1 MLWISHR
8 GESIDAPENTVPAFT
23 LSTLRNVDGMEC
35 DIHLTADKKLI
46 TCHDSDTIRTCG
58 ESLIIE
64 ETSFEELQKLD
75 ASNKKPHYA
84 DTRIPL
90 FADTLKV
97 LGKDRL
103 YYVEI
108 KGSDPDVITAMVD
121 EMDKAGTPA
130 DQVVMISFTE
140 EIVRIFKERYPDRK
154 ALWLTGFKVNQ
165 NGTWYPT
172 ADDVISKLKELKA
185 DGVDIRGNLTFI
197 NNEYVEKVKSA
208 GYEFAVWTIDD
219 EPTAR
224 KLIELGVDAITS
236 NCAGYL
242 RGVVEK

>member
-8 GESIDAPENTVPAFT
+8 GESVDAPENTVPAFA
-23 LSTLRNVDGMEC
+23 LSTLRNVHGMEC
-35 DIHLTADKKLI
+35 DIHLTADKKLV

-58 ESLIIE
+58 ESLVIE
-64 ETSFEELQKLD
+64 ETCFDELQKLD
-75 ASNKKPHYA
+75 ASNNKPHYA

-108 KGSDPDVITAMVD
+108 KGGDPDVITAMV
-121 EMDKAGTPA
+121 EELEKAGIPE

-140 EIVRIFKERYPDRK
+140 EIVRIFKERYPERK

-165 NGTWYPT
+165 DGTWYPT
-172 ADDVISKLKELKA
+172 ASDVISKLKELKA
-185 DGVDIRGNLTFI
+185 DGVDIRGNLNFV
-197 NNEYVEKVKSA
+197 NAEYVEKVKNA

-224 KLIELGVDAITS
+224 KLIEFGVDAITS